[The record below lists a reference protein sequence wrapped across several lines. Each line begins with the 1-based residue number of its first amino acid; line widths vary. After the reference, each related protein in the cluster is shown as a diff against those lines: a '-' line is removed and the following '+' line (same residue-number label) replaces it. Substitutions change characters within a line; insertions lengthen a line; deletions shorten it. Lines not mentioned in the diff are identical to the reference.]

1 MFFGAPDYES
11 SADSTGLR
19 FDGIDDYIFIE
30 ENVIPDS
37 GDYTISVWLKADLN
51 NNGDRTILSQSD
63 TSGNA
68 FYFGSSS
75 KSDSVGTIK
84 MNDDWD
90 AINDTEFLLD
100 DNWHYYTI
108 VTDGTI
114 GDSSNIIDTS
124 LFYLDGKL
132 IKKVMGSGKSYPKDE
147 NFFIATMWDSSG
159 EYFSGL
165 IDEVSI
171 WDRKL
176 SSEEISQLYNSG
188 AGADP
193 TFDTLDYTGSS
204 NLIGFWPFNEGAD
217 SSVSDYSGNGYDGQ
231 IIGASWEE
239 IDTKMNLAI
248 SPDSLMDSDLNTYGT
263 QRELWG
269 RVTDKNDKSLYEAS
283 ITLSGY
289 HKDEFKWETSV
300 LTNRRGNYEINDC
313 QPWDKIE
320 ISLEGYETQVY
331 DFSNSIFS
339 SMPADFILGEEE
351 NIPIVDSVLIA
362 KNAKEAEEN
371 YELIQQMINSAKQN
385 EVVSIPTGVHIIS
398 KPIIITEKI
407 NITIQGIISSSIILA
422 DIHQPVFIINNSS
435 NIMLQRLS
443 LGHDPSIIGDH
454 DSEVLRI
461 NKGNNI
467 YINGCE
473 LSGEAAI
480 GIKGIGVKSLT
491 IVNCFIHDNSW
502 FAFSFKD
509 CENVKIENSRIIEN
523 QELVYQRSSD
533 VNFYSNIIKD

>member
-1 MFFGAPDYES
+1 MFFGGPDYES

-19 FDGIDDYIFIE
+19 FDGINDYIIIE

-37 GDYTISVWLKADLN
+37 GDHTISVWLKADLN
-51 NNGDRTILSQSD
+51 NNGNRTILSQSD
-63 TSGNA
+63 TSGSP

-90 AINDTEFLLD
+90 ALKDTEFFLD

-124 LFYLDGKL
+124 SFYIDGEL
-132 IKKVMGSGKSYPKDE
+132 ITQVMGSGKSYPKDE
-147 NFFIATMWDSSG
+147 SFFIATMWDSSG

-165 IDEVSI
+165 IDGVSI

-176 SSEEISQLYNSG
+176 SPEEISQLYNSG

-231 IIGASWEE
+231 IIGASWEK
-239 IDTKMNLAI
+239 IDTKMNLAT
-248 SPDSLMDSDLNTYGT
+248 SPDSLMDSYSNTYGT

-351 NIPIVDSVLIA
+351 NIPVVDSVLIA

-371 YELIQQMINSAKQN
+371 YELIQYMINSAKQN

-443 LGHDPSIIGDH
+443 LGHDSSIIGDH

-473 LSGEAAI
+473 LSGDAAI

-523 QELVYQRSSD
+523 QELIYQRSSD